1 MGLSQYLVLGS
12 ESRLPSGRPKRPL
25 EDPFAGAAPPP
36 TGVACGGGEGVPE
49 TKVKSMNRGKR
60 LLAACALLIAG
71 INVVGCAG
79 PACDTAMRYNT
90 LVLDSSSLPE
100 PVTGLDLVISRPG
113 RDLNACTLE
122 PSGKR
127 FDLASE
133 RSVLVDPSVQA
144 IHAVV
149 YKKGAQSVVAEAD
162 MNPVPW
168 DPPRKPN
175 TCATPAKA
183 TLTL

>member
-1 MGLSQYLVLGS
+1 MPAWNGW
-12 ESRLPSGRPKRPL
+12 
-25 EDPFAGAAPPP
+25 PP
-36 TGVACGGGEGVPE
+36 TN
-49 TKVKSMNRGKR
+49 VKSMNRGKW
-60 LLAACALLIAG
+60 LLAACALFIAG
-71 INVVGCAG
+71 INIVGCAG

-90 LVLDSSSLPE
+90 LVLDSSSLPD
-100 PVTGLDLVISRPG
+100 PVTGLDLVITCPG

-133 RSVLVDPSVQA
+133 RSVFADPSVQA

-149 YKKGAQSVVAEAD
+149 YKKGSQSVVAEAD

-168 DPPRKPN
+168 DPPHKPN
-175 TCATPAKA
+175 TCSTPAKA
-183 TLTL
+183 TLKL